1 MFLPFPVLVLCAV
14 KRKVTQVPYGIILAQ
29 RGPITVPVPGY
40 YLLFSSL
47 PADFITDTGSMH

>member
-1 MFLPFPVLVLCAV
+1 MTLV
-14 KRKVTQVPYGIILAQ
+14 TGGFILAQ
-29 RGPITVPVPGY
+29 GRPTTVPFLEY